1 MNEGMNEW
9 IVNDSIIKKSWK
21 DEQINQSINQWLNE
35 FIIRDDIKPA
45 PKMPGMDSNA
55 RVPDQVY

>member
-1 MNEGMNEW
+1 M
-9 IVNDSIIKKSWK
+9 IRLLKKLKGWT
-21 DEQINQSINQWLNE
+21 NQSINQWLNK

-55 RVPDQVY
+55 RVPDQVN